1 MRTSRVIL
9 ENGSGTLCFKWNISE
24 LWEMPMELDVGAGI
38 HTVETLNAKSKVF
51 VLNLLVLKSQWRFVN
66 RQVIL

>member
-1 MRTSRVIL
+1 
-9 ENGSGTLCFKWNISE
+9 
-24 LWEMPMELDVGAGI
+24 MPMELDVGAGI

-66 RQVIL
+66 RQVILWGQNETKNGLLYVDIILKH